1 MIVCDARDL
10 VGASRREL
18 AALAAHGAPFDPAAL
33 AGHRYDGI
41 SLGLPRWIER
51 LTWTKFAKAFARDAT
66 TGALRGWNIRITDD
80 GLDRPWTP
88 KHRRDGR
95 AITFGHFAVD
105 RAIDGAVAL
114 RYRGGVLVDPLVA
127 LAGPDLLLGST
138 QLALAGRAIQTPS
151 WFVLRRG
158 PAL

>member
-1 MIVCDARDL
+1 MITDPREL
-10 VGASRREL
+10 VGASRAAL
-18 AALAAHGAPFDPAAL
+18 AALAARGTAFDPGAL

-51 LTWTKFAKAFARDAT
+51 LTWTKFAKAFARDPA

-88 KHRRDGR
+88 KARRDGG
-95 AITFGHFAVD
+95 AITFGHFAVCTS
-105 RAIDGAVAL
+105 AAGAVAL

-138 QLALAGRAIQTPS
+138 HVVVAGRSVQTPS